1 MFCLPKTAWP
11 PTCADTP
18 QIYRL
23 GWCQDYPDANN
34 FDREVFLP
42 GGSAN
47 PNTDGKVGGV
57 SWSDDKF
64 NQLVLDAAKET
75 DVKKRVDMY
84 AQAEQILVHDDAV
97 IAPIYWYT
105 RLSVTKPYITRT
117 FSVLGGLEH
126 YEKWDVAAQYTGK
139 YICNSVNFSSWFNF
153 CNVAR

>member
-1 MFCLPKTAWP
+1 MRARKRWAPVEC
-11 PTCADTP
+11 CTP
-18 QIYRL
+18 LYDHYWFWNPENGSKRKSLARL
-23 GWCQDYPDANN
+23 LNSYVRSVGH
-34 FDREVFLP
+34 
-42 GGSAN
+42 GSVLLLNAT

-126 YEKWDVAAQYTGK
+126 YEKWDVAAH
-139 YICNSVNFSSWFNF
+139 
-153 CNVAR
+153 